1 MGELWGKG
9 FLATPQN
16 RRFEALSGEI
26 EQLCI
31 FALESYAFMVS
42 SHRVSLKCPLIPS
55 ERLETAI

>member
-16 RRFEALSGEI
+16 RRFEALSGGI

-31 FALESYAFMVS
+31 ADQSYAFMVS